1 MSRRLP
7 ALLATGPRA
16 LSIGVSAQDHEW
28 NDPGPIGFE
37 ADLCSGQAA
46 LALTSI
52 TEPPPKR

>member
-52 TEPPPKR
+52 PEPST